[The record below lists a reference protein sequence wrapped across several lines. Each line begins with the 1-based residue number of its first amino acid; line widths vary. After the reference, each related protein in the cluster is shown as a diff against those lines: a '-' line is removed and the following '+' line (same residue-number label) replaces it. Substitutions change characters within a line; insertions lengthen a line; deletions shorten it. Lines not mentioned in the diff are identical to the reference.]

1 MICLILDKP
10 DELNFCRNGLLE
22 AMEEILYNI
31 APSLER
37 EPERELEQDLLC
49 IVKWDCHSI
58 IFCFHFNIFKIEVYN
73 TDHYLNRQDE
83 PWLS

>member
-1 MICLILDKP
+1 MYFIKSCCLKVICLILDKP

-49 IVKWDCHSI
+49 IVK
-58 IFCFHFNIFKIEVYN
+58 
-73 TDHYLNRQDE
+73 
-83 PWLS
+83 

>member
-49 IVKWDCHSI
+49 IVK
-58 IFCFHFNIFKIEVYN
+58 
-73 TDHYLNRQDE
+73 
-83 PWLS
+83 